1 MHNNYYF
8 LRQLST
14 KLERTLAGYSVVS
27 CFSQN
32 RDELVVE
39 LNNKEQSFFI
49 KAHLLP
55 AFSCLSFPGQFAR
68 AKKNSVDLFDDLV
81 LREFIG
87 VRQFENER
95 SFALNFKGELSL
107 IFKLHGNR
115 SNILLTR
122 EDSVIKVFKN
132 QFSDDLTLTPMSLD
146 KQIDWSESTFLRHQ
160 DELHKI
166 YYTLGKPVW
175 EYLALL
181 GFENA
186 TVEKRWEIFN
196 YTLTQLEKPEY
207 FIQELAK
214 PRLVLLPLP
223 STKRLPPDPIEALNE
238 FFYQYTSKVALGA
251 EKQTLTKALLQK
263 IQACESYIEKNTK
276 KLQEIEYDS
285 HFKLWADLLMANMH
299 SIQKGADKAN
309 LMDFEQRP
317 VTIKLKPELS
327 VQKNAEN
334 YYRKSKN
341 QEIEINKLK
350 TSIDQKQTELS
361 VLAQQLATVEA
372 ATTVKDLKKIHPQSA
387 PPTKSSREASIP
399 FHTFEFQ
406 GFQIWVGKS
415 ATSNDELTQKF
426 THKDDL
432 WLHAKDVAGSH
443 VVVKHQSGRPFPRP
457 VIERAAELAAY
468 NSKRKNETLCPVMFT
483 PKKFVRK
490 RKGDPPGTVVVDREE
505 VIMVTPKL

>member
-95 SFALNFKGELSL
+95 SFALNFKGDLSL

-115 SNILLTR
+115 SNILLTK

-132 QFSDDLTLTPMSLD
+132 QFSDDLTVTPMSLD
-146 KQIDWSESTFLRHQ
+146 KQIDWSESTFLRNQ

-223 STKRLPPDPIEALNE
+223 STKRLP
-238 FFYQYTSKVALGA
+238 
-251 EKQTLTKALLQK
+251 
-263 IQACESYIEKNTK
+263 
-276 KLQEIEYDS
+276 
-285 HFKLWADLLMANMH
+285 
-299 SIQKGADKAN
+299 
-309 LMDFEQRP
+309 
-317 VTIKLKPELS
+317 
-327 VQKNAEN
+327 
-334 YYRKSKN
+334 
-341 QEIEINKLK
+341 
-350 TSIDQKQTELS
+350 
-361 VLAQQLATVEA
+361 
-372 ATTVKDLKKIHPQSA
+372 
-387 PPTKSSREASIP
+387 
-399 FHTFEFQ
+399 
-406 GFQIWVGKS
+406 
-415 ATSNDELTQKF
+415 
-426 THKDDL
+426 
-432 WLHAKDVAGSH
+432 
-443 VVVKHQSGRPFPRP
+443 
-457 VIERAAELAAY
+457 
-468 NSKRKNETLCPVMFT
+468 
-483 PKKFVRK
+483 
-490 RKGDPPGTVVVDREE
+490 
-505 VIMVTPKL
+505 